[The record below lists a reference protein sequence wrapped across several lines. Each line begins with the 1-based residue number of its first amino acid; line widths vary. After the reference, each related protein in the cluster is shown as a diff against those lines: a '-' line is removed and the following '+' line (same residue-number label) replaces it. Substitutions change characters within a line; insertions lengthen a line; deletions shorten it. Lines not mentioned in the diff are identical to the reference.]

1 MDMTKVMNF
10 SQVSVNPKSSAN
22 TTDISNAV
30 RPVDKNSTVS
40 DKSSGNASFHQA
52 LHEAKDSGGTD
63 DTQAA
68 AASLKDPV
76 KDAVKDEVQDD
87 VPAQQN
93 PAQDPLSAAL
103 AASQQAAQQN
113 AAQEVQKSSVS
124 TEDSSTIVT
133 NLAEAVQPQQSAAA
147 GGKEL
152 AAAGGKELAAA
163 DQTAAVPDK
172 IVSAQSASLET
183 LLAPTDTAEAAKS
196 QQLLAMLSG
205 NGINMKA
212 AAQTGLQNTPV
223 QTTAVQ
229 MTSVMSTEAATAG
242 AAANMT
248 EAANLAGALM
258 NPLKANADEQT
269 SAATNAD
276 AAQSAVNNA
285 LQGTV
290 VKVEQPADLGTGFQQ
305 DAQQQNQQQAQQG
318 QAAPVLQPQGSAQ
331 AENVLMQNAQL
342 PEEAV
347 QDKAPVSKNE
357 HAAATTGT
365 TQLNAAAGSFQ
376 QNLQDVASLGSPDA
390 QAAQPQTNYDI
401 PRQIVDQAKLIKST
415 EDTQMVIKLK
425 PEHLGELTLK
435 VSVSS
440 SGAVN
445 ASFHTDNAQVR
456 GIIESSMV
464 QLKQE
469 LQAQGLKVDNVG
481 VYAGLGDG
489 SLPNSQQGQAGYQ
502 QQSSNVRS
510 QRADLASFE
519 EETEAAAAAAGTTTT
534 DDGIDYRI

>member
-22 TTDISNAV
+22 MTDISNAV

-40 DKSSGNASFHQA
+40 DKSGNASFHQA

-63 DTQAA
+63 DTQTA
-68 AASLKDPV
+68 AASPKDPV
-76 KDAVKDEVQDD
+76 KDTVKDEVQDD
-87 VPAQQN
+87 VSAQQN

-113 AAQEVQKSSVS
+113 AQEAQAGPVS
-124 TEDSSTIVT
+124 TEVSAVVT
-133 NLAEAVQPQQSAAA
+133 NLAEAVQPQLAAAA

-152 AAAGGKELAAA
+152 QTAN
-163 DQTAAVPDK
+163 QTAATPDK
-172 IVSAQSASLET
+172 AVTAQSAAQSAALEA

-205 NGINMKA
+205 NGISMKA

-223 QTTAVQ
+223 QTTAAQ
-229 MTSVMSTEAATAG
+229 MTPAMSTEAATAG

-248 EAANLAGALM
+248 EAANLAGTLM

-269 SAATNAD
+269 PAATNAD
-276 AAQSAVNNA
+276 AAKAAVNNA

-290 VKVEQPADLGTGFQQ
+290 VKVEQPADPGTGFQQQ
-305 DAQQQNQQQAQQG
+305 DAQQQNPQQDQQEQAV
-318 QAAPVLQPQGSAQ
+318 PVLQPQGSAQ
-331 AENVLMQNAQL
+331 AENALTQNAQL

-347 QDKAPVSKNE
+347 QDKAPVSRNE
-357 HAAATTGT
+357 HTAATTGT

-376 QNLQDVASLGSPDA
+376 QNLQDVASLGSSNA

-401 PRQIVDQAKLIKST
+401 PRQIVDQAKLIKSV

-519 EETEAAAAAAGTTTT
+519 EETEAVAAAATGTTTA

>member
-22 TTDISNAV
+22 MTDISNAV

-40 DKSSGNASFHQA
+40 DKSGNASFHQA

-63 DTQAA
+63 DTQTA
-68 AASLKDPV
+68 AASPKDPV
-76 KDAVKDEVQDD
+76 KDTVKDEVQDD
-87 VPAQQN
+87 VSAQQN

-113 AAQEVQKSSVS
+113 AQEAQAGPVS
-124 TEDSSTIVT
+124 TEDSAVVT
-133 NLAEAVQPQQSAAA
+133 NLAEAVQPQLAAAA

-152 AAAGGKELAAA
+152 QTAN
-163 DQTAAVPDK
+163 QTAATPDK
-172 IVSAQSASLET
+172 AVTAQSAAQSAALEA

-205 NGINMKA
+205 NGISMKA

-223 QTTAVQ
+223 QTTAAQ
-229 MTSVMSTEAATAG
+229 MTPAMSTEAATAG

-248 EAANLAGALM
+248 EAANLAGTLM

-269 SAATNAD
+269 PAATNAD
-276 AAQSAVNNA
+276 AAKAAVNNA

-290 VKVEQPADLGTGFQQ
+290 VKVEQPADPGTGFQQQ
-305 DAQQQNQQQAQQG
+305 DAQQQNPQQDQQEQAV
-318 QAAPVLQPQGSAQ
+318 PVLQPQGS
-331 AENVLMQNAQL
+331 AQL

-347 QDKAPVSKNE
+347 QDKAPVSRNE
-357 HAAATTGT
+357 HTAATTGT

-376 QNLQDVASLGSPDA
+376 QNLQDVASLGSSNA

-401 PRQIVDQAKLIKST
+401 PRQIVDQAKLIKSV

>member
-22 TTDISNAV
+22 MTDISNAV

-40 DKSSGNASFHQA
+40 DKSGNASFHQA

-63 DTQAA
+63 DTQTA
-68 AASLKDPV
+68 AASPKDPV
-76 KDAVKDEVQDD
+76 KDTVKDEVQDD
-87 VPAQQN
+87 VSAQQN

-113 AAQEVQKSSVS
+113 AQEAQAGPVS
-124 TEDSSTIVT
+124 TEDSAVVT
-133 NLAEAVQPQQSAAA
+133 NLAEAVQPQLAAAA

-152 AAAGGKELAAA
+152 QTAN
-163 DQTAAVPDK
+163 QTAATPDK
-172 IVSAQSASLET
+172 AVTAQSAAQSASLEA

-205 NGINMKA
+205 NGISMKA

-223 QTTAVQ
+223 QTTAAQ
-229 MTSVMSTEAATAG
+229 MSTDAATAG

-248 EAANLAGALM
+248 EAANLAGTLM

-269 SAATNAD
+269 PAATNAD
-276 AAQSAVNNA
+276 AAKAAVNNA

-290 VKVEQPADLGTGFQQ
+290 VKVEQPADPGTGFQQQ
-305 DAQQQNQQQAQQG
+305 DAQQQNPQQDQQEQAV
-318 QAAPVLQPQGSAQ
+318 PVLQPQGSAQ
-331 AENVLMQNAQL
+331 AENALTQNAQL

-347 QDKAPVSKNE
+347 QDKAPVSRNE
-357 HAAATTGT
+357 HTAATTGT

-376 QNLQDVASLGSPDA
+376 QNLQDVASLGSSNA

-401 PRQIVDQAKLIKST
+401 PRQIVDQAKLIKSV

-519 EETEAAAAAAGTTTT
+519 EETEAVAAAATGTTTA

>member
-87 VPAQQN
+87 VSAQQN

-133 NLAEAVQPQQSAAA
+133 NLAEAVQPQQS
-147 GGKEL
+147 

-229 MTSVMSTEAATAG
+229 MTAAMSTEEATAG

-258 NPLKANADEQT
+258 NPLKANEDEQT

-276 AAQSAVNNA
+276 AAKSAVSNA